1 MASENVTDSST
12 VKYYTRAEVA
22 KYNTAKS
29 AWIIIHDKVY
39 DVTNFVKQHPGGE
52 EVVLEHAGRDG
63 TEPFEDIGHSSD
75 AREMMEPYKIGELV
89 EEERS
94 KNNKKNQDSTNG
106 TSNGDSSRSNPNT
119 KEYNPISIHIDI
131 VQIYLKQQQK
141 KKPISI
147 TTVGHDPQTNNGS
160 QAQQQQQQLQWLGSP
175 GETTVVSR
183 AARSNNSNGGNGS
196 GWEGIKSSSLPQHQQ
211 QQQQLRRHQEEQQGE
226 SGGVGDDEDGG
237 GGSGGLEGTDPEA
250 NHAVHLKRRVGLVS
264 GVALIVGTMI
274 GSGIF
279 VSPSG
284 LLVRTGSVG
293 VSFFVW
299 TACGLLSLCGA
310 LAYAELGTMNT
321 SSGAEYAYFMDA
333 FGAPPAFLFSWVS
346 TLVLKPSQMAI
357 ICLSFAQYVVEA
369 FVADC
374 DPPDEVVK
382 LVALLA
388 IVLILLVNCYSVN
401 LATGVQNAF
410 TAAKLIA
417 ILVVIV
423 GGAYKLIQ
431 GNTQHLKGALD
442 TMDGS
447 NINFGRLATAFYT
460 GLWAYDGWNNLNYV
474 TEEIKDPS
482 KNLPR
487 SIMIGIPL
495 VTLCYALIN
504 VSYLAVMSPTEMIE
518 SEAVAVTFGNRIL
531 GVMAW
536 LMPLSVAISTFG
548 SANGT
553 LFAAGRLCFAAS
565 REGHLLDCLSY
576 VHVRRFTPAPG
587 LIFHSIV
594 AGAMVVSGNIDSLI
608 DFFSFTA
615 WIFYGGSML
624 ALLVMRRT
632 RPNHPRPYKCPLIIP
647 ALVLVISAYLIVAPI
662 IDKPQ
667 IEYLYATGFIFAGM
681 FVYLPFV
688 KYGYVPKFMEG
699 INAFLQMLLE
709 VAPTAAAFD

>member
-1 MASENVTDSST
+1 MHVAPF
-12 VKYYTRAEVA
+12 KRA
-22 KYNTAKS
+22 
-29 AWIIIHDKVY
+29 
-39 DVTNFVKQHPGGE
+39 
-52 EVVLEHAGRDG
+52 
-63 TEPFEDIGHSSD
+63 
-75 AREMMEPYKIGELV
+75 
-89 EEERS
+89 
-94 KNNKKNQDSTNG
+94 
-106 TSNGDSSRSNPNT
+106 
-119 KEYNPISIHIDI
+119 
-131 VQIYLKQQQK
+131 
-141 KKPISI
+141 
-147 TTVGHDPQTNNGS
+147 TVGHDPQTSNGNQPQQQVQSGGGGGGGGGWTGIPESTLVSRSARNNGNS
-160 QAQQQQQQLQWLGSP
+160 NSNGWNSVATTLLQQQQQQQLHERKQK
-175 GETTVVSR
+175 E
-183 AARSNNSNGGNGS
+183 AKS
-196 GWEGIKSSSLPQHQQ
+196 GDL
-211 QQQQLRRHQEEQQGE
+211 
-226 SGGVGDDEDGG
+226 GDDEDGG
-237 GGSGGLEGTDPEA
+237 GGGGGLEGTDPEE
-250 NHAVHLKRRVGLVS
+250 NNSVHLKRRVGLVS

-284 LLVRTGSVG
+284 LLVRTGSIG
-293 VSFFVW
+293 ISFLVW
-299 TACGLLSLCGA
+299 TACGMLSLCGA

-357 ICLSFAQYVVEA
+357 ICLSFAQYAVEA
-369 FVADC
+369 FAADC
-374 DPPDEVVK
+374 DPPEEVVK
-382 LVALLA
+382 IVALLA
-388 IVLILLVNCYSVN
+388 IILILLVNCYSVN

-417 ILVVIV
+417 ILVVIA
-423 GGAYKLIQ
+423 GGSYKLIQ
-431 GNTQHLKGALD
+431 GNTQHLKGAFD
-442 TMDGS
+442 TMDGNTI
-447 NINFGRLATAFYT
+447 NIGRLATAFYT

-504 VSYLAVMSPTEMIE
+504 VSYLAVMSPSEMIE

-587 LIFHSIV
+587 LIFHSLV
-594 AGAMVVSGNIDSLI
+594 AGAMVLSGNIDSLI

-615 WIFYGGSML
+615 WIFYGGAML

-632 RPNHPRPYKCPLIIP
+632 RPNHPRPYKCPLVIP
-647 ALVLVISAYLIVAPI
+647 VLVLGISAYLIVAPI

-667 IEYLYATGFIFAGM
+667 IEYLYAAGFIFAGM
-681 FVYLPFV
+681 LVYLPFV

-699 INAFLQMLLE
+699 VNVFLQMLLE

>member
-1 MASENVTDSST
+1 MHAAPF
-12 VKYYTRAEVA
+12 KRA
-22 KYNTAKS
+22 T
-29 AWIIIHDKVY
+29 
-39 DVTNFVKQHPGGE
+39 
-52 EVVLEHAGRDG
+52 GRDEREPGDGEIAG
-63 TEPFEDIGHSSD
+63 TSD
-75 AREMMEPYKIGELV
+75 GPKNWRNRWKFR
-89 EEERS
+89 RS
-94 KNNKKNQDSTNG
+94 DSYETNG
-106 TSNGDSSRSNPNT
+106 
-119 KEYNPISIHIDI
+119 
-131 VQIYLKQQQK
+131 
-141 KKPISI
+141 
-147 TTVGHDPQTNNGS
+147 
-160 QAQQQQQQLQWLGSP
+160 LGSP
-175 GETTVVSR
+175 VVHDQT
-183 AARSNNSNGGNGS
+183 GN
-196 GWEGIKSSSLPQHQQ
+196 EGC
-211 QQQQLRRHQEEQQGE
+211 
-226 SGGVGDDEDGG
+226 
-237 GGSGGLEGTDPEA
+237 GGLEGKDPET
-250 NHAVHLKRRVGLVS
+250 NDTVHLKRRVGLVS

-284 LLVRTGSVG
+284 LLVRTGSIG
-293 VSFFVW
+293 VSFIVW
-299 TACGLLSLCGA
+299 TACGVLSLFGA

-333 FGAPPAFLFSWVS
+333 FGAPPAFLFSWTS

-357 ICLSFAQYVVEA
+357 ICLSFAQYAVEA
-369 FVADC
+369 FAVDC
-374 DPPDEVVK
+374 EPPEHLVK
-382 LVALLA
+382 VVALLA

-417 ILVVIV
+417 ILVVIA
-423 GGAYKLIQ
+423 GGTWSLAK
-431 GNTQHLKGALD
+431 GNTQHLRGAFQP
-442 TMDGS
+442 MDGKDL
-447 NINFGRLATAFYT
+447 INVGRLATAFYT

-495 VTLCYALIN
+495 VTVCYALIN
-504 VSYLAVMSPTEMIE
+504 LSYLAVMSPTEMIE

-536 LMPLSVAISTFG
+536 LMPFSVAVSTFG

-565 REGHLLDCLSY
+565 RQGHLLDCLSY

-587 LIFHSIV
+587 LIFHSLV
-594 AGAMVVSGNIDSLI
+594 AATMVLSGNIDSLI

-624 ALLVMRRT
+624 ALLVMRKT
-632 RPNHPRPYKCPLIIP
+632 RPNHPRPYKCPLVIP
-647 ALVLVISAYLIVAPI
+647 ILVLGISVYLIVAPI

-667 IEYLYATGFIFAGM
+667 IEYVYAAAFIAAGM

-688 KYGYVPKFMEG
+688 KYGYVPKFMEAV
-699 INAFLQMLLE
+699 NVFLQMLLE
-709 VAPTAAAFD
+709 VAPTAASYD

>member
-1 MASENVTDSST
+1 MRNKLFNVLTACRRQYST
-12 VKYYTRAEVA
+12 AA
-22 KYNTAKS
+22 
-29 AWIIIHDKVY
+29 
-39 DVTNFVKQHPGGE
+39 
-52 EVVLEHAGRDG
+52 
-63 TEPFEDIGHSSD
+63 
-75 AREMMEPYKIGELV
+75 
-89 EEERS
+89 
-94 KNNKKNQDSTNG
+94 
-106 TSNGDSSRSNPNT
+106 
-119 KEYNPISIHIDI
+119 
-131 VQIYLKQQQK
+131 
-141 KKPISI
+141 
-147 TTVGHDPQTNNGS
+147 GHDPQTGNTTQQQLQQQGNGRS
-160 QAQQQQQQLQWLGSP
+160 WPEGGAEMGGSRIGNGWEGRPQLQQQQQQQQQG
-175 GETTVVSR
+175 T
-183 AARSNNSNGGNGS
+183 GS
-196 GWEGIKSSSLPQHQQ
+196 GM
-211 QQQQLRRHQEEQQGE
+211 
-226 SGGVGDDEDGG
+226 GDDEDGG
-237 GGSGGLEGTDPEA
+237 GGGGGVEGADAAE
-250 NHAVHLKRRVGLVS
+250 NNAVHLKRRVGLVS

-284 LLVRTGSVG
+284 LLVRTGSIG
-293 VSFFVW
+293 VSFLVW
-299 TACGLLSLCGA
+299 TACGILSLCGA

-357 ICLSFAQYVVEA
+357 ICLSFAQYAVEA
-369 FVADC
+369 FVAEC
-374 DPPDEVVK
+374 NPPEEVVK

-388 IVLILLVNCYSVN
+388 IVVILLVNCYSVN

-417 ILVVIV
+417 ILVVIA
-423 GGAYKLIQ
+423 GGSYKLIQ
-431 GNTQHLKGALD
+431 GNTQHLRGAFD
-442 TMDGS
+442 TAETTV
-447 NINFGRLATAFYT
+447 NFGRLATAFYT

-482 KNLPR
+482 RNLPR

-504 VSYLAVMSPTEMIE
+504 ISYLAVMSPSEMIE

-536 LMPLSVAISTFG
+536 LMPLSVAVSTFG

-587 LIFHSIV
+587 LIFHSLV
-594 AGAMVVSGNIDSLI
+594 AGAMVLSGSIDSLI

-615 WIFYGGSML
+615 WIFYGGSMV
-624 ALLVMRRT
+624 ALLVMRKT
-632 RPNHPRPYKCPLIIP
+632 RPDHPRPYKCPLPIP
-647 ALVLVISAYLIVAPI
+647 ILVLGISAYLIVAPI

-667 IEYLYATGFIFAGM
+667 IEYLYAATFIAAGM
-681 FVYLPFV
+681 LFYLPFV

-699 INAFLQMLLE
+699 VNAFLQMLLE

>member
-1 MASENVTDSST
+1 MH
-12 VKYYTRAEVA
+12 VA
-22 KYNTAKS
+22 
-29 AWIIIHDKVY
+29 
-39 DVTNFVKQHPGGE
+39 
-52 EVVLEHAGRDG
+52 
-63 TEPFEDIGHSSD
+63 PFK
-75 AREMMEPYKIGELV
+75 RV
-89 EEERS
+89 
-94 KNNKKNQDSTNG
+94 
-106 TSNGDSSRSNPNT
+106 
-119 KEYNPISIHIDI
+119 
-131 VQIYLKQQQK
+131 
-141 KKPISI
+141 
-147 TTVGHDPQTNNGS
+147 TVGHDPQTSNGNQS
-160 QAQQQQQQLQWLGSP
+160 QQQLQGSGWNGIP
-175 GETTVVSR
+175 ETTLVSR
-183 AARSNNSNGGNGS
+183 SIRSNGNSNGWNPITS
-196 GWEGIKSSSLPQHQQ
+196 PFQRQPE
-211 QQQQLRRHQEEQQGE
+211 QQQLHERKQKEIK
-226 SGGVGDDEDGG
+226 SGDLGDDEDGG
-237 GGSGGLEGTDPEA
+237 GGGGGLEGTDPEE
-250 NHAVHLKRRVGLVS
+250 NNSVHLKRRVGLVS

-284 LLVRTGSVG
+284 LLVRTGSIG
-293 VSFFVW
+293 ISFLVW
-299 TACGLLSLCGA
+299 TACGMLSLCGA

-357 ICLSFAQYVVEA
+357 ICLSFAQYAVEA
-369 FVADC
+369 FAADC
-374 DPPDEVVK
+374 DPPEEVVK
-382 LVALLA
+382 IVALLA
-388 IVLILLVNCYSVN
+388 IILILLVNCYSVN

-417 ILVVIV
+417 ILVVIA
-423 GGAYKLIQ
+423 GGSYKLIQ
-431 GNTQHLKGALD
+431 GNTQHLKGAFD
-442 TMDGS
+442 TFDGS
-447 NINFGRLATAFYT
+447 TVNIGRLATAFYT

-504 VSYLAVMSPTEMIE
+504 VSYLAVMSPSEMIE

-587 LIFHSIV
+587 LIFHSLV
-594 AGAMVVSGNIDSLI
+594 AGAMVISGNIDSLI

-615 WIFYGGSML
+615 WIFYGGAML

-647 ALVLVISAYLIVAPI
+647 VLVLGISAYLIIAPI

-667 IEYLYATGFIFAGM
+667 IEYLYAAGFILAGM
-681 FVYLPFV
+681 LVYLPFV
-688 KYGYVPKFMEG
+688 KYGYVPKFMDYF
-699 INAFLQMLLE
+699 FLYRRSECFPSNVTRSCTNSCSFRLTLIRYKSMI
-709 VAPTAAAFD
+709 F

>member
-1 MASENVTDSST
+1 MNLMST
-12 VKYYTRAEVA
+12 KLRMRMRHLRLMQF
-22 KYNTAKS
+22 KS
-29 AWIIIHDKVY
+29 
-39 DVTNFVKQHPGGE
+39 
-52 EVVLEHAGRDG
+52 
-63 TEPFEDIGHSSD
+63 
-75 AREMMEPYKIGELV
+75 
-89 EEERS
+89 
-94 KNNKKNQDSTNG
+94 
-106 TSNGDSSRSNPNT
+106 
-119 KEYNPISIHIDI
+119 
-131 VQIYLKQQQK
+131 
-141 KKPISI
+141 
-147 TTVGHDPQTNNGS
+147 TVGHDPQTSNGGQS
-160 QAQQQQQQLQWLGSP
+160 QLLQQQQQQQLHSGSTWLGNNAGDIGS
-175 GETTVVSR
+175 GLVC
-183 AARSNNSNGGNGS
+183 RSSTGRSINNGNGWES
-196 GWEGIKSSSLPQHQQ
+196 GKLATLRHPQQ
-211 QQQQLRRHQEEQQGE
+211 QQQQQQQSQ
-226 SGGVGDDEDGG
+226 SGSVGDDEDGG
-237 GGSGGLEGTDPEA
+237 GGSGGVEGTDAEE
-250 NHAVHLKRRVGLVS
+250 NNAVHLKRRVGLVS

-284 LLVRTGSVG
+284 LLLRTGSVG
-293 VSFFVW
+293 VSFLVW

-357 ICLSFAQYVVEA
+357 ICLSFAQYAVEA
-369 FVADC
+369 FAADC
-374 DPPDEVVK
+374 NPPDEVVK

-410 TAAKLIA
+410 TAAKLMA

-423 GGAYKLIQ
+423 GGSYKLIQ
-431 GNTQHLKGALD
+431 GNTQHLQTAFD
-442 TMDGS
+442 TIDGS
-447 NINFGRLATAFYT
+447 TINIGRLATAFYT

-474 TEEIKDPS
+474 TEEIKNPS

-504 VSYLAVMSPTEMIE
+504 VSYLAVMSPSEMIE

-587 LIFHSIV
+587 LIFHSLV
-594 AGAMVVSGNIDSLI
+594 A
-608 DFFSFTA
+608 
-615 WIFYGGSML
+615 
-624 ALLVMRRT
+624 
-632 RPNHPRPYKCPLIIP
+632 
-647 ALVLVISAYLIVAPI
+647 
-662 IDKPQ
+662 
-667 IEYLYATGFIFAGM
+667 
-681 FVYLPFV
+681 
-688 KYGYVPKFMEG
+688 EG
-699 INAFLQMLLE
+699 VNAFLQMLLE
-709 VAPTAAAFD
+709 VAPTAVAFD

>member
-1 MASENVTDSST
+1 MYVAPF
-12 VKYYTRAEVA
+12 KRAA
-22 KYNTAKS
+22 A
-29 AWIIIHDKVY
+29 
-39 DVTNFVKQHPGGE
+39 
-52 EVVLEHAGRDG
+52 
-63 TEPFEDIGHSSD
+63 
-75 AREMMEPYKIGELV
+75 
-89 EEERS
+89 
-94 KNNKKNQDSTNG
+94 
-106 TSNGDSSRSNPNT
+106 
-119 KEYNPISIHIDI
+119 
-131 VQIYLKQQQK
+131 
-141 KKPISI
+141 
-147 TTVGHDPQTNNGS
+147 GHDPQTGNTTQQQLQQQGNGRS
-160 QAQQQQQQLQWLGSP
+160 WPEGGAEMGGSRIGIGWEGRPQLQQQQQQ
-175 GETTVVSR
+175 
-183 AARSNNSNGGNGS
+183 
-196 GWEGIKSSSLPQHQQ
+196 QQ
-211 QQQQLRRHQEEQQGE
+211 QQQGAG
-226 SGGVGDDEDGG
+226 SGMGDDEDGG
-237 GGSGGLEGTDPEA
+237 GGGGGVEGADAAE
-250 NHAVHLKRRVGLVS
+250 NNAVHLKRRVGLVS

-284 LLVRTGSVG
+284 LLVRTGSIG
-293 VSFFVW
+293 VSFLVW
-299 TACGLLSLCGA
+299 TACGILSLCGA

-357 ICLSFAQYVVEA
+357 ICLSFAQYAVEA
-369 FVADC
+369 FVAEC
-374 DPPDEVVK
+374 NPPEEVVK

-388 IVLILLVNCYSVN
+388 IVVILLVNCYSVN

-417 ILVVIV
+417 ILVVIA
-423 GGAYKLIQ
+423 GGSYKLIQ
-431 GNTQHLKGALD
+431 GNTQHLRGAFD
-442 TMDGS
+442 TAES
-447 NINFGRLATAFYT
+447 TVNFGRLATAFYT

-482 KNLPR
+482 RNLPR

-504 VSYLAVMSPTEMIE
+504 ISYLAVMSPSEMIE

-536 LMPLSVAISTFG
+536 LMPLSVAVSTFG

-587 LIFHSIV
+587 LIFHSLV
-594 AGAMVVSGNIDSLI
+594 AGAMVLSGSIDSLI

-615 WIFYGGSML
+615 WIFYGGSMV
-624 ALLVMRRT
+624 ALLVMRKT
-632 RPNHPRPYKCPLIIP
+632 RPDHPRPYKCPLPIP
-647 ALVLVISAYLIVAPI
+647 ILVLGISAYLIVAPI

-667 IEYLYATGFIFAGM
+667 IEYLYAATFIAAGM
-681 FVYLPFV
+681 LFYLPFV

-699 INAFLQMLLE
+699 VNAFLQMLLE